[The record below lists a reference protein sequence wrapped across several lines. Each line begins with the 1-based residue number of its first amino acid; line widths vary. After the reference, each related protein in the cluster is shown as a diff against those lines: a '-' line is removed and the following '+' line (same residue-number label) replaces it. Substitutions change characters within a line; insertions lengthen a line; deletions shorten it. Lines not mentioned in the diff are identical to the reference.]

1 MGIVMK
7 KKKKKSAFSV
17 FMRNFVRSIVLILVL
32 GLFGFASF
40 KATIYYYDKVGAPV
54 DNKAAKI
61 VKEYFGEV
69 KVDDISKNLILS
81 VDAEDGQI
89 KSMVLEI
96 FNKSTSNF
104 DYVTIPMKLQ
114 FTISNEF
121 YQKMFNAGS
130 EAPQIIKM
138 SKADEYFSEE
148 TLYQYVV
155 VLLEDYLDIDIS
167 YYTVVPQKTFREM
180 FKKKTKTMQNGEEIS
195 QYNVYYLTDS
205 YINKVKKL
213 TDADS
218 MEEYI
223 KQAYE
228 TCESSLSLRGKLEYV
243 DSYLEGNIDCTYVHS
258 IYGKEKSGYFE
269 ADKENSVA
277 LIQQIV
283 DNTVP
288 YSVPQETDKSAENG
302 TQNGE
307 KTGYIVEI
315 LNASNI
321 TGLAASYQK
330 ELIEAGYQVDNIGNY
345 TQGTLTQTKI
355 IVKEES
361 MGQGLQ
367 NFFPNAQIEIGAL
380 REGID
385 IQVLLGTD
393 SAK

>member
-1 MGIVMK
+1 M
-7 KKKKKSAFSV
+7 KKKKKSAVSIFI
-17 FMRNFVRSIVLILVL
+17 RNFVRSIVLIFVL
-32 GLFGFASF
+32 LLFGYGSF
-40 KATIYYYDKVGAPV
+40 RGTIYYYDKVGVPT

-61 VKEYFGEV
+61 VRDYFGEV

-81 VDAEDGQI
+81 VDEDDGQI

-121 YQKMFNAGS
+121 YQKLFNAGS
-130 EAPQIIKM
+130 EAPQIIRM

-155 VLLEDYLDIDIS
+155 VLLEDYLNIDIS
-167 YYTVVPQKTFREM
+167 YYTVVPQKKFRKM
-180 FKKKTKTMQNGEEIS
+180 FKKKVQTVQNEEELL

-205 YINKVKKL
+205 YLEEVRKL

-218 MEEYI
+218 MEQYI
-223 KQAYE
+223 KEAYE
-228 TCESSLSLRGKLEYV
+228 TCESSLSLKGKLEYV
-243 DSYLEGNIDCTYVHS
+243 DSYLEGNIDCAYVHS
-258 IYGKEKSGYFE
+258 IFGKEKSGYFE
-269 ADKENSVA
+269 ADKEKSVE
-277 LIQQIV
+277 LIQQLV
-283 DNTVP
+283 DNTIP
-288 YSVPQETDKSAENG
+288 YSVPQKTDKVDVNG
-302 TQNGE
+302 TGKEEN
-307 KTGYIVEI
+307 TGYVVEI

-321 TGLAASYQK
+321 TGLAAAYQQD
-330 ELIEAGYQVDNIGNY
+330 LINAGYQVADIGNY

-361 MGQGLQ
+361 IGQGVLK
-367 NFFPNAQIEIGAL
+367 FFPNARIEIGTL
-380 REGID
+380 REGLD

>member
-1 MGIVMK
+1 MK
-7 KKKKKSAFSV
+7 KKKKKNAFSV
-17 FMRNFVRSIVLILVL
+17 FMRNFVRSIVLILVM
-32 GLFGFASF
+32 GLFGYASF
-40 KATIYYYDKVGAPV
+40 KATVFYYDKVGAPV

-81 VDAEDGQI
+81 VDPEDGQI

-121 YQKMFNAGS
+121 YQKLFNAGS
-130 EAPQIIKM
+130 EAPQIIRM

-148 TLYQYVV
+148 TLYQYAV

-180 FKKKTKTMQNGEEIS
+180 FKKEVKTVQNGEEIS
-195 QYNVYYLTDS
+195 QYNVYNLTES
-205 YINKVKKL
+205 YVNKVKKL

-228 TCESSLSLRGKLEYV
+228 ACESSLSLKGKLEYV

-258 IYGKEKSGYFE
+258 IYGQEKSGYFE
-269 ADKENSVA
+269 ADKEKSVA
-277 LIQQIV
+277 LIQQLV

-288 YSVPQETDKSAENG
+288 YSAPQQTGKSSADG
-302 TQNGE
+302 TQNQE
-307 KTGYIVEI
+307 KTGYTVEI

-321 TGLAASYQK
+321 TGLAATYQQ
-330 ELIEAGYQVDNIGNY
+330 ELISAGYQVANIGNY

-355 IVKEES
+355 MVKEES
-361 MGQGLQ
+361 MGQGLK
-367 NFFPNAQIEIGAL
+367 NFFPNAQIVVGNL

>member
-1 MGIVMK
+1 M
-7 KKKKKSAFSV
+7 KKKKKSAVSIFI
-17 FMRNFVRSIVLILVL
+17 RNFVRSIVLIFVL
-32 GLFGFASF
+32 LLFGYGSF
-40 KATIYYYDKVGAPV
+40 RGTIYYYDKVGVPT

-61 VKEYFGEV
+61 VRDYFGEV

-81 VDAEDGQI
+81 VDEDDGQI

-121 YQKMFNAGS
+121 YQKLFNAGS
-130 EAPQIIKM
+130 EAPQIIRM

-155 VLLEDYLDIDIS
+155 VLLEDYLNIDIS
-167 YYTVVPQKTFREM
+167 YYTVVPQKKFRKM
-180 FKKKTKTMQNGEEIS
+180 FKKKVQTVQNEEELL

-205 YINKVKKL
+205 YLEEVRKL
-213 TDADS
+213 TDADL
-218 MEEYI
+218 MEQYI
-223 KQAYE
+223 KEAYE
-228 TCESSLSLRGKLEYV
+228 TCESSLSLKGKLEYV
-243 DSYLEGNIDCTYVHS
+243 DSYLEGNIDCAYVHS
-258 IYGKEKSGYFE
+258 IFGKEKSGYFE
-269 ADKENSVA
+269 ADKEKSVE
-277 LIQQIV
+277 LIQQLV
-283 DNTVP
+283 DNTIP
-288 YSVPQETDKSAENG
+288 YSVPQKTDKADVNG
-302 TQNGE
+302 TGKEEN
-307 KTGYIVEI
+307 TGYVVEI

-321 TGLAASYQK
+321 TGLAAAYQQD
-330 ELIEAGYQVDNIGNY
+330 LINAGYQVADIGNY

-361 MGQGLQ
+361 IGQGVLK
-367 NFFPNAQIEIGAL
+367 FFPNARIEIGTL
-380 REGID
+380 REGLD